1 MFPCLLFLLGA
12 GVVGYQSKACPESFG
27 VISIRAMEE
36 EISKKFDAYVNM
48 LQQSAEDCEG
58 LGVGIE
64 VKITAGFPIKK
75 VIVQEV
81 ISSNAAWVVLDRQ
94 LRRDLKLYIKQIPC
108 KVALVHDSLNVEVL
122 RNHTVNVIEVAGNKH
137 FYSMSKPVP
146 LSNLNVGENIDQLEI
161 SCRSYSWTPISTENR
176 RDTNAEGE
184 HKLPTSLTIIQ
195 RQRRSY
201 FHNKNSGTPLLCVA
215 CGLKTELYIQDSM
228 TFTYHE
234 IQQATDYFSEEN
246 LLGEGGYGRVYK
258 GKLKD
263 GQLIA
268 AKVRNKK
275 VAKYFLSK

>member
-1 MFPCLLFLLGA
+1 
-12 GVVGYQSKACPESFG
+12 
-27 VISIRAMEE
+27 MEE

-81 ISSNAAWVVLDRQ
+81 ISSNAAWVVLDRYIFCIMDTWDHHFCVTFTMAYNLNRQ